1 MQVLSTGRPNQ
12 FVPGRASIAVGV
24 AVGAFL
30 VGLALAVGWLVFTTP
45 LLGSLMPGG
54 RATIA
59 QIAIGM
65 LAWTIALAAPAA
77 FALVGAARLA
87 AAVSELAARRPRPTP
102 AASVSGALGDEY
114 AVAVRVRLPDATRP
128 IDELV
133 IGPFGAAII
142 EELPPAHAARH
153 KARQWEVRG
162 RDGRWRSIDSPL
174 ERAARDAESVRR
186 WFTRDDRDHVVKVFA
201 AVVGT
206 DPTVERTSDCA
217 VLGPGQ
223 VAAWISGL
231 PAQRMLTA
239 DRREQILE
247 IVRGAV

>member
-1 MQVLSTGRPNQ
+1 VSIVL
-12 FVPGRASIAVGV
+12 GV
-24 AVGAFL
+24 AGGAFF
-30 VGLALAVGWLVFTTP
+30 VGTALAIGWLVFTTP
-45 LLGSLMPGG
+45 LLISFMPPG
-54 RATIA
+54 RATA
-59 QIAIGM
+59 FQVAVGM
-65 LAWTIALAAPAA
+65 LAWTVALAAPAA
-77 FALVGAARLA
+77 LVLLGASQLV
-87 AAVSELAARRPRPTP
+87 AAVSDLAARRPRPTP

-114 AVAVRVRLPDATRP
+114 AVAVGVRLPDAARP

-142 EELPPAHAARH
+142 EELPPLHAARH
-153 KARQWEVRG
+153 KGRQWEVRG

-186 WFTRDDRDHVVKVFA
+186 WFTRDDSDHVVKVFA

-206 DPTVERTSDCA
+206 DPTVERTSECA

-223 VAAWISGL
+223 VATWIAGL
-231 PAQRMLTA
+231 PAQRMLTS
-239 DRREQILE
+239 DRRERILE